1 MPLNAFGWNELW
13 QQEFERLA
21 PDGTLPGRVVSEH
34 RSHMQV
40 AVHGALISAE
50 ISGRLWNGAQLR
62 TDMPGVGDF
71 VAVSPSD
78 GDGPAIIEAMLPRKS
93 AMIRQAAGE
102 RRPQLVAANVDVAL
116 IVTALDG
123 DFSPQRMERY
133 LGLVRD
139 GNAMP
144 VIVINKADIAVGLEA
159 VRAELDV
166 IAPDVA
172 VHVISA
178 HERSS
183 LVELD
188 RYFDG
193 GRTVALLGSSG
204 VGKSTLTNQMLG
216 REVQVT
222 QEVSAYDNRGRH
234 TTTHRQLFVRP
245 GGGVI
250 MDMPGMGGLVL
261 WETEVEP
268 EDDFAD
274 IEELATQCKFRNCAH
289 DREPACAVRA
299 AIGRGELDADRVKK
313 FQAQNT

>member
-1 MPLNAFGWNELW
+1 MSLSAFGWNENW
-13 QQEFERLA
+13 QQEFDRLA
-21 PDGTLPGRVVSEH
+21 LDGTVPGRVVSEH
-34 RSHMQV
+34 RSHMRV
-40 AVHGALISAE
+40 AVHGEVISAE
-50 ISGRLWNGAQLR
+50 VSGRLWNEAELR

-78 GDGPAIIEAMLPRKS
+78 GDGPAIIEAMLPRKG
-93 AMIRQAAGE
+93 ALIRQAAGE

-123 DFSPQRMERY
+123 DYSALRIERY

-139 GNAMP
+139 GNALP
-144 VIVINKADIAVGLEA
+144 VIVINKADIAIGLEA
-159 VRAELDV
+159 ARAELEE
-166 IAPDVA
+166 IAPGVA
-172 VHVISA
+172 VHVVSA
-178 HERSS
+178 HDGSC
-183 LVELD
+183 LAELEQ
-188 RYFDG
+188 YFDG

-222 QEVSAYDNRGRH
+222 QEVSAHDNRGRH
-234 TTTHRQLFVRP
+234 TTTHRELFVRP
-245 GGGVI
+245 DGGVI

-261 WETEVEP
+261 WEAEAEP

-289 DREPACAVRA
+289 DREPACAVQA
-299 AIGRGELDADRVKK
+299 AIARGELDIDRVKK
-313 FQAQNT
+313 FQAQNA

>member
-261 WETEVEP
+261 WEAEVEP

>member
-274 IEELATQCKFRNCAH
+274 IEELATKCKFRNCAH